1 MPNKF
6 LELNPVIDET
16 VKKTYQEVF
25 DYVLQKDRIRNIAIS
40 GIYGS
45 GKSTVCESY
54 FDTQNK
60 IKKNKIIHVSLGNYV
75 NNQSEEK
82 NQKKENRIEKK
93 IIDQI
98 IFNIK
103 SSKIP
108 LGNYQKKESIWWKTL
123 LNAFL
128 GSIFFILII
137 IWIAFWANMSN
148 FNITNWQSQLFISF
162 MLISTFIITLI
173 FLYLILRKHK
183 FQFGYIRLNKKMKIK
198 NENKTNFNE
207 TILDKEMKELFY
219 ILKSSKAEVVIFEDL
234 DRFNMVEIFTKL
246 KELNF
251 CLNAVNYDKDKK
263 IIKFFYLIKDSLF
276 DNYEERTKF
285 FDFIIPIMPVLN
297 SNNFQKK
304 FNELLEEVFNK
315 CNECEKCKE
324 NKECEKIEKPSKK
337 LLNEAAHFV
346 NDMRLLKNLI
356 NEFKINWK
364 IIKTQNNN
372 LEIDKFFT
380 MLLIKNFMPKEYD
393 KLLKN
398 EGSIYQ
404 TINKVKKYKLN
415 IQQKYKEER
424 DKIDNEKKWWIK
436 SRDNDKFYYLA
447 RLIPFDTFRLEENYI
462 PAPHNFKF
470 NYYHDIVIF
479 LHDWYKTNKNK
490 KETVY
495 FEDKNYQFDFDE
507 FVDYL
512 IEKSKKYL
520 YFDSQNKDILNYENK
535 EQLILDLEKKISD
548 LEEKIKECPTM
559 TFSETIKELKLTDD
573 KSPLNNIDDLI
584 KTLILEG
591 FLDDTYLDYI

>member
-1 MPNKF
+1 MENKF

-16 VKKTYQEVF
+16 AKETYQEVF
-25 DYVLQKDRIRNIAIS
+25 HYVLQKDRIRNIAIS

-54 FDTQNK
+54 FDTQSKNK
-60 IKKNKIIHVSLGNYV
+60 KKKIIHVSLGNYV
-75 NNQSEEK
+75 NNQSEEN
-82 NQKKENRIEKK
+82 NQNKENRIEKK

-108 LGNYQKKESIWWKTL
+108 LSNYQKKESIWWKTL

-128 GSIFFILII
+128 GSIFFTLII
-137 IWIAFWANMSN
+137 IWIAFWANISN
-148 FNITNWQSQLFISF
+148 FNISNWKSQLFISI
-162 MLISTFIITLI
+162 MIISTFSITLI

-183 FQFGYIRLNKKMKIK
+183 FQFSSIRLSKKMKIK
-198 NENKTNFNE
+198 NENKTDFNE

-251 CLNAVNYDKDKK
+251 CLNAANYDDK

-276 DNYEERTKF
+276 NDYEERTKF
-285 FDFIIPIMPVLN
+285 FDFIIPVMPVLN

-304 FNELLEEVFNK
+304 FNELLEEVFKK
-315 CNECEKCKE
+315 CNECQKCKE
-324 NKECEKIEKPSKK
+324 NKGECEKIEKPSEK
-337 LLNEAAHFV
+337 LLKESAHFV

-364 IIKTQNNN
+364 IVKTQNKN
-372 LEIDKFFT
+372 LQIDKFFT

-404 TINKVKKYKLN
+404 LIDEINNYKFDMQNQFKQEIEEIKHKKEL
-415 IQQKYKEER
+415 
-424 DKIDNEKKWWIK
+424 WIK
-436 SRDNDKFYYLA
+436 SIDDDKFYYLA
-447 RLIPFDTFRLEENYI
+447 RLCALDAFNMKFTHYIDVLNFLEN
-462 PAPHNFKF
+462 
-470 NYYHDIVIF
+470 
-479 LHDWYKTNKNK
+479 WS
-490 KETVY
+490 
-495 FEDKNYQFDFDE
+495 
-507 FVDYL
+507 
-512 IEKSKKYL
+512 KSKQSYRLRNGEIYTFNEFSNYL
-520 YFDSQNKDILNYENK
+520 VEFCDYDNKEKNKDILNYENK
-535 EQLILDLEKKISD
+535 KELISDLDKKILN
-548 LEEKIKECPTM
+548 LEEKIKECSTM
-559 TFSETIKELKLTDD
+559 TFNKTIEKLKSKDFKTSLDN
-573 KSPLNNIDDLI
+573 PLDSIDDLT

>member
-54 FDTQNK
+54 FDTQSKNK
-60 IKKNKIIHVSLGNYV
+60 KKKIIHVSLGNYV
-75 NNQSEEK
+75 NNKSEENK
-82 NQKKENRIEKK
+82 ENKENRIEKK

-108 LGNYQKKESIWWKTL
+108 LSNYQKKESIWWKTL

-128 GSIFFILII
+128 GSIFFTLII
-137 IWIAFWANMSN
+137 IWIAFWANISN
-148 FNITNWQSQLFISF
+148 FNITNWQSQLFISI
-162 MLISTFIITLI
+162 MLISTFSITLI

-183 FQFGYIRLNKKMKIK
+183 FQFSSIRLSKKMKIK

-219 ILKSSKAEVVIFEDL
+219 ILKASKAKVVIFEDL

-251 CLNAVNYDKDKK
+251 CLNAVNYNKDKK

-276 DNYEERTKF
+276 ENYEERTKF

-304 FNELLEEVFNK
+304 LNELLEEVFDK
-315 CNECEKCKE
+315 CNYCYSCKK
-324 NKECEKIEKPSKK
+324 NKPCEKIEKPSQK
-337 LLNEAAHFV
+337 LLKEAAHFV

-364 IIKTQNNN
+364 IIKTQNYY
-372 LEIDKFFT
+372 LEIDKFFA
-380 MLLIKNFMPKEYD
+380 MLLIKNFFPKEYD
-393 KLLKN
+393 ELVKN
-398 EGSIYQ
+398 EGYIYKSINE
-404 TINKVKKYKLN
+404 IKKHKFN
-415 IQQKYKEER
+415 IQKKLEEDIKEIKQKKE
-424 DKIDNEKKWWIK
+424 WWIQ
-436 SRDNDKFYYLA
+436 SVDYDKFYYLA
-447 RLIPFDTFRLEENYI
+447 RLCPLDAFNIKFTHYRGIVFFLVDWANAKENNTKIIYGKEYTFNEFSDYLVTLYDHDHKEKNKNILNY
-462 PAPHNFKF
+462 
-470 NYYHDIVIF
+470 
-479 LHDWYKTNKNK
+479 KNK
-490 KETVY
+490 K
-495 FEDKNYQFDFDE
+495 K
-507 FVDYL
+507 L
-512 IEKSKKYL
+512 IS
-520 YFDSQNKDILNYENK
+520 D
-535 EQLILDLEKKISD
+535 LDKKISD
-548 LEEKIKECPTM
+548 LEWEMKKSTTM
-559 TFSETIKELKLTDD
+559 TFSEIIHQLKLTED
-573 KSPLNNIDDLI
+573 KSLLNNIDDLT

>member
-1 MPNKF
+1 MENKY
-6 LELNPVIDET
+6 LELNPVIDKT
-16 VKKTYQEVF
+16 VEKTYKEVF

-54 FDTQNK
+54 FDTQDK
-60 IKKNKIIHVSLGNYV
+60 IKKKKIIHVSLGNYV
-75 NNQSEEK
+75 NNQSEEN
-82 NQKKENRIEKK
+82 NQNKENRIEKK

-108 LGNYQKKESIWWKTL
+108 LSNYQKKESIWWKTL

-128 GSIFFILII
+128 GSIFFTLII
-137 IWIAFWANMSN
+137 IWIAFWANISN
-148 FNITNWQSQLFISF
+148 FNISNWQSQLFISI
-162 MLISTFIITLI
+162 MIISTFSITFI

-183 FQFGYIRLNKKMKIK
+183 FKFSSIRLSKKMKIK
-198 NENKTNFNE
+198 NENKTDFNE

-251 CLNAVNYDKDKK
+251 CLNAANYDDK

-276 DNYEERTKF
+276 NDYEERTKF

-304 FNELLEEVFNK
+304 FNELLEEVFKK
-315 CNECEKCKE
+315 CNECKKCKE
-324 NKECEKIEKPSKK
+324 NKGECEKIKKPSEK
-337 LLNEAAHFV
+337 LLKESAHFV

-364 IIKTQNNN
+364 IIKIQNNN
-372 LEIDKFFT
+372 LEIDKFFA
-380 MLLIKNFMPKEYD
+380 MLLIKNFFPKEYD
-393 KLLKN
+393 ELIKN
-398 EGSIYQ
+398 EGYIYKSINE
-404 TINKVKKYKLN
+404 IKKHKFN
-415 IQQKYKEER
+415 IQKKLEEDIKEIKQKKE
-424 DKIDNEKKWWIK
+424 WWIQ
-436 SRDNDKFYYLA
+436 RVDYDKFYYLA
-447 RLIPFDTFRLEENYI
+447 RLCPLDAFNIKFTHYRGIVFFLADWANAKEN
-462 PAPHNFKF
+462 
-470 NYYHDIVIF
+470 
-479 LHDWYKTNKNK
+479 NK
-490 KETVY
+490 KIIYGKEYT
-495 FEDKNYQFDFDE
+495 FNEFSNYLVE
-507 FVDYL
+507 FYDYDNK
-512 IEKSKKYL
+512 EK
-520 YFDSQNKDILNYENK
+520 NKDILNYENK
-535 EQLILDLEKKISD
+535 KELISD
-548 LEEKIKECPTM
+548 LDRKISNLKLEIKKCSTM
-559 TFSETIKELKLTDD
+559 TFSQTIEKLKLTDD
-573 KSPLNNIDDLI
+573 KSPLDSMDDLI

>member
-1 MPNKF
+1 MENKY
-6 LELNPVIDET
+6 LELNPVIDKT
-16 VKKTYQEVF
+16 VEKTYKEVF
-25 DYVLQKDRIRNIAIS
+25 DYVLEKDRIRNIAIS

-54 FDTQNK
+54 FDTQDK
-60 IKKNKIIHVSLGNYV
+60 IKKKKIIHVSLGNYV
-75 NNQSEEK
+75 NNQSEEN
-82 NQKKENRIEKK
+82 NQNKENRIEKK

-108 LGNYQKKESIWWKTL
+108 LSNYQKKESIWWKTL
-123 LNAFL
+123 LNAIL
-128 GSIFFILII
+128 GSIFFTLII
-137 IWIAFWANMSN
+137 IWIAFWANISN
-148 FNITNWQSQLFISF
+148 FNISNWKSQLFISV
-162 MLISTFIITLI
+162 MLTLTFSVTLI

-183 FQFGYIRLNKKMKIK
+183 FKFSSIRLSKKMKIK
-198 NENKTNFNE
+198 NENKTDFDE

-251 CLNAVNYDKDKK
+251 CLNAVNYNNK

-276 DNYEERTKF
+276 NNYEERTKF

-304 FNELLEEVFNK
+304 FNGLLEEVFKK
-315 CNECEKCKE
+315 CNECKKCKE
-324 NKECEKIEKPSKK
+324 NKEECEKIEKPSKK

-364 IIKTQNNN
+364 IIKIQNNN
-372 LEIDKFFT
+372 LEIDKFFA

-404 TINKVKKYKLN
+404 LINQVKKHKFS
-415 IQQKYKEER
+415 IRQKYKE
-424 DKIDNEKKWWIK
+424 DINKIENQKKWWIQ

-447 RLIPFDTFRLEENYI
+447 RLIPFDTFRSAEDYI
-462 PAPHNFKF
+462 PAPYNFRF
-470 NYYHDIVIF
+470 NYYHDIVNF

-490 KETVY
+490 KESIY
-495 FEDKNYQFDFDE
+495 FENKNYQFDFDE
-507 FVDYL
+507 FVDFL
-512 IEKSKKYL
+512 IEKSKKDFYI
-520 YFDSQNKDILNYENK
+520 DSQNKDILNYENK
-535 EQLILDLEKKISD
+535 EQLILDLDKKILD
-548 LEEKIKECPTM
+548 LESKIIKCPTM
-559 TFSETIKELKLTDD
+559 TFSEIIHQLKLTDD
-573 KSPLNNIDDLI
+573 KSLLNNIDDLT

>member
-1 MPNKF
+1 MENKY
-6 LELNPVIDET
+6 LELNPVIDKT
-16 VKKTYQEVF
+16 VEKTYKEVF

-54 FDTQNK
+54 FDTQDK
-60 IKKNKIIHVSLGNYV
+60 IKKKKIIHVSLGNYV
-75 NNQSEEK
+75 NNQSEEN
-82 NQKKENRIEKK
+82 NQNKENRIEKK

-108 LGNYQKKESIWWKTL
+108 LSNYQKKESIWWKTL

-128 GSIFFILII
+128 GSIFFTLII
-137 IWIAFWANMSN
+137 IWIAFWANISN
-148 FNITNWQSQLFISF
+148 FNISNWQSQLFISI
-162 MLISTFIITLI
+162 MIISTFSITFI

-183 FQFGYIRLNKKMKIK
+183 FKFSSIRLSKKMKIK
-198 NENKTNFNE
+198 NENKTDFNE

-251 CLNAVNYDKDKK
+251 CLNAANYDDK

-276 DNYEERTKF
+276 NDYEERTKF

-304 FNELLEEVFNK
+304 FNELLEEVFKK
-315 CNECEKCKE
+315 CNECKKCKE
-324 NKECEKIEKPSKK
+324 NKGECEKIEKPSEK
-337 LLNEAAHFV
+337 LLKESAHFV

-364 IIKTQNNN
+364 IIKIQNNN
-372 LEIDKFFT
+372 LEIDKFFA
-380 MLLIKNFMPKEYD
+380 MLLIKNFLPKEYD
-393 KLLKN
+393 ELLKN
-398 EGSIYQ
+398 KGSIYKLIDEIKNYKFNMQ
-404 TINKVKKYKLN
+404 NQFKQEIEEIKHKK
-415 IQQKYKEER
+415 E
-424 DKIDNEKKWWIK
+424 WWIK
-436 SRDNDKFYYLA
+436 SIDDDKFYYLA
-447 RLIPFDTFRLEENYI
+447 RLCPLDAFIKQFNHYIDVVKYLTDWSKSGQSYILRNGKTYTF
-462 PAPHNFKF
+462 
-470 NYYHDIVIF
+470 
-479 LHDWYKTNKNK
+479 
-490 KETVY
+490 KE
-495 FEDKNYQFDFDE
+495 FS
-507 FVDYL
+507 DYL
-512 IEKSKKYL
+512 VEFYDYDNKEK
-520 YFDSQNKDILNYENK
+520 NKDILNYENK
-535 EQLILDLEKKISD
+535 KELISD
-548 LEEKIKECPTM
+548 LDRKISNLKLEIKKCSTM
-559 TFSETIKELKLTDD
+559 TFSQTIEKLKLTDD
-573 KSPLNNIDDLI
+573 KSLLNSIDDLT

>member
-1 MPNKF
+1 MENKY

-16 VKKTYQEVF
+16 VKKTYKEVF
-25 DYVLQKDRIRNIAIS
+25 DYVFKKNRIRNIAIS

-54 FDTQNK
+54 FDTQDK
-60 IKKNKIIHVSLGNYV
+60 IKKMKIIHVSLGNYV
-75 NNQSEEK
+75 NNQSEEN
-82 NQKKENRIEKK
+82 NQNKENRIEKK

-108 LGNYQKKESIWWKTL
+108 LSNYQKKETIWWKTF

-128 GSIFFILII
+128 GSIFFTLII
-137 IWIAFWANMSN
+137 IWIAFWANISN
-148 FNITNWQSQLFISF
+148 FNIANWKSQLFISF
-162 MLISTFIITLI
+162 MLISTLSITLI

-183 FQFGYIRLNKKMKIK
+183 FKFSSIRLSKKMKIK

-219 ILKSSKAEVVIFEDL
+219 ILKSSKAKVVIFEDL

-251 CLNAVNYDKDKK
+251 CLNAANHNKK
-263 IIKFFYLIKDSLF
+263 IIRFFYLIKDSLF
-276 DNYEERTKF
+276 NNYEERTKF

-304 FNELLEEVFNK
+304 FNELLKEVFKK
-315 CNECEKCKE
+315 CNQCKKCKE
-324 NKECEKIEKPSKK
+324 NKGECEKIEKPSEK

-364 IIKTQNNN
+364 IIKTRNNN
-372 LEIDKFFT
+372 LEIDKFFA
-380 MLLIKNFMPKEYD
+380 MLLIKNFIPKEYD

-404 TINKVKKYKLN
+404 LINQVKKHKFN
-415 IQQKYKEER
+415 IQQKYKE
-424 DKIDNEKKWWIK
+424 DINKIENQKKWWIE

-447 RLIPFDTFRLEENYI
+447 RLIPFDTFRLAEDYI

-507 FVDYL
+507 FVDFL
-512 IEKSKKYL
+512 IEKSKKHFYI
-520 YFDSQNKDILNYENK
+520 DSQNKDILNYENK
-535 EQLILDLEKKISD
+535 EQLILDLEKKILD
-548 LEEKIKECPTM
+548 LESKIIKCPTM

-573 KSPLNNIDDLI
+573 KSLLNNINDLT